1 MKWLYDMMDEADSNP
16 APSVEAVQ
24 DEEPRKPAIK
34 PFSTDGVHPSVV
46 EAYEAVINWLKAL
59 RNGSIPPYSLTLCG
73 HTGCGKSH
81 LLQNAAAWLNRRTYT
96 CAAYTWPQLL
106 QKFKEDEQHTM
117 ESLKG
122 FKALAVDDIGAEN
135 TAGRY
140 TRGISA
146 DLLGRLTELRLGK
159 WTLYATGYTMKG
171 IADTYNP
178 RVASRLIRNGG
189 RTVDMTAA
197 DDYSLLNPLSRQ
209 SANSAAADNP
219 NPNS

>member
-1 MKWLYDMMDEADSNP
+1 MQWLYDMMDEADSDP
-16 APSVEAVQ
+16 APSVEAVR
-24 DEEPRKPAIK
+24 EEPRKPAIK
-34 PFSTDGVHPSVV
+34 PFNLDGVHPSVV
-46 EAYEAVINWLKAL
+46 EAYNAVISWLKAL

-96 CAAYTWPQLL
+96 CALYTWPQLL
-106 QKFKEDEQHTM
+106 QKFKEDEQRAM
-117 ESLKG
+117 ETLKK

-135 TAGRY
+135 TVGRY

-146 DLLGRLTELRLGK
+146 ELLGRLVELRLGK
-159 WTLYATGYTMKG
+159 WTLYATTYTMKG
-171 IADTYNP
+171 IENIYDP

-197 DDYSLLNPLSRQ
+197 ADYPLTHQEERR
-209 SANSAAADNP
+209 P
-219 NPNS
+219 NE